1 MVKINLKNSIYNQK
15 MYITFYEFM
24 MLVLLE
30 IKICSYKGPNTFH
43 STQQEI
49 SNKSSHFFDVYR
61 DIKILGDDEFGR
73 THETN
78 ESIAQFLDE
87 IKNKVNNDYSHITIF
102 ENLPHII
109 DLDGH
114 IVRKT
119 ADIMMSYIQE

>member
-1 MVKINLKNSIYNQK
+1 M
-15 MYITFYEFM
+15 TFYESIM
-24 MLVLLE
+24 SVLLE
-30 IKICSYKGPNTFH
+30 IKICSYKGPNTFY

-102 ENLPHII
+102 ENLPRII

-119 ADIMMSYIQE
+119 ADIMMSYIQEKSMNLSEGD